1 MRPLEIVQLAWSS
14 LTRNLPRAVLTML
27 GIIIGVGSV
36 IVMIGI
42 GTGSKDA
49 SLAII
54 RNMGSNTLIIFNG
67 GSSANS
73 RMGPMAVGAIEV
85 LREEDAALIEQELGA
100 GSVAGATPQVRT
112 AQAAIYQNCSYL
124 TSIQGAGEG
133 FAPIQGW
140 ELKDGRVFTRSEV
153 KAQAKVCLLGT
164 TVARNLFPGGEDP
177 VGQSIRIG
185 KLPFE
190 VIGVLASKG
199 AGMMG
204 DQDDVV
210 VAPYS
215 TVMRKLMGRD
225 KIQNLL
231 VSAREG
237 CSRQAEEEI
246 KSLLDQR
253 MHVAQGAE
261 SPFTIRK
268 QDDLVKMMT
277 KQADVL
283 TLFLAMAAGI
293 SLVVGGIGISN
304 IMLVTVTERTRE
316 IGLRRAVGA
325 LRRTVMAQFLAE
337 AVLLA
342 LAGGVAGILLAA
354 GTLWAIRSLSTTP
367 AVMAPWAVLLGLG
380 FSAAVGIAAGFLPAL
395 KAARLDVIDAL
406 RYE

>member
-1 MRPLEIVQLAWSS
+1 MTLRECLRLALFS
-14 LTRNLPRAVLTML
+14 LTRNLARAALTML

-42 GTGSKDA
+42 GTGSKEA

-54 RNMGSNTLIIFNG
+54 QNMGSNTLIIFNG
-67 GSSANS
+67 GSAANS
-73 RMGPMAVGAIEV
+73 RMGPMAAGAVEV
-85 LREEDAALIEQELGA
+85 LKETDAALIEQELG
-100 GSVAGATPQVRT
+100 GSSVAGATPQVRT
-112 AQAAIYQNCSYL
+112 SQPAIFQDSSYL

-140 ELKDGRVFTRSEV
+140 SLKDGRFYTRSEV
-153 KAQAKVCLLGT
+153 KGQAKVCLLGA
-164 TVARNLFPGGEDP
+164 TVVKNLFPGGADP

-225 KIQNLL
+225 RIQNLL
-231 VSAREG
+231 VSARAG
-237 CSRQAEEEI
+237 RAPQAEAEI
-246 KSLLDQR
+246 QALLRQR
-253 MHVAQGAE
+253 LRVAGGEE

-277 KQADVL
+277 QQADVL

-316 IGLRRAVGA
+316 IGLRRALGA
-325 LRRTVMAQFLAE
+325 LRTSILAQFLAE
-337 AVLLA
+337 AVVLA
-342 LAGGVAGILLAA
+342 VLGGACGILLAA
-354 GTLWAIRSLSTTP
+354 GTLWGLRAFTATP
-367 AVMAPWAVLLGLG
+367 AAMESWAVCLGLG
-380 FSAAVGIAAGFLPAL
+380 FSAVVGIAAGFLPAL
-395 KAARLDVIDAL
+395 KASRLDVIEAL